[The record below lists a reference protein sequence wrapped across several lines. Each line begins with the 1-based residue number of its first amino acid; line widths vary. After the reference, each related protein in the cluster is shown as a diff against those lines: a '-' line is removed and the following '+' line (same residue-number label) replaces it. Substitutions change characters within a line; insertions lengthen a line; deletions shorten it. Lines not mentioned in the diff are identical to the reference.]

1 MPRVVSIA
9 LLLFI
14 VLDPF
19 GNLVTLNTL
28 LRAAAPARRRRIII
42 RESVIALAILQLFV
56 FAGGAILHALGL
68 QAYTL
73 GISGGIVLFMIALGM
88 VFPARKV
95 LDKEGLEDPLVVP
108 IAMPLIAGPGA
119 ISVVIL
125 LAQTNP
131 VWNVAGAVGIAWLPT
146 AVILAVSTW
155 IFTFLGPRGAVA
167 LERLMGILLV
177 MLSVQMVLDGV
188 RGYLASQA

>member
-1 MPRVVSIA
+1 MISIA

-28 LRAAAPARRRRIII
+28 LRKSDPVRRRRIIA
-42 RESVIALAILQLFV
+42 REATIALGILLLFV
-56 FAGGAILHALGL
+56 FAGGQILRALGL

-88 VFPARKV
+88 VFPARRV
-95 LDKEGLEDPLVVP
+95 ITDEGMEDPLVVP

-119 ISVVIL
+119 ISTVIL
-125 LAQTNP
+125 MAQTNP
-131 VWNVAGAVGIAWLPT
+131 VRDVAVAVALAWLAT
-146 AVILAVSTW
+146 AVILMISTMV
-155 IFTFLGPRGAVA
+155 FRLLGSRGALA

-188 RGYLASQA
+188 AGYLAARG

>member
-1 MPRVVSIA
+1 MISIA

-28 LRAAAPARRRRIII
+28 LRTTEPRRRRHIII
-42 RESVIALAILQLFV
+42 RESIIALGILQLSV
-56 FAGGAILHALGL
+56 FAGGVVLHALGL

-88 VFPARKV
+88 IFPAHRV
-95 LDKEGLEDPLVVP
+95 IDKEGLDDPLVVP

-119 ISVVIL
+119 ISAVIL
-125 LAQTNP
+125 MAQNNP
-131 VWNVAGAVGIAWLPT
+131 VTNVALAVVVAWLPT
-146 AVILAVSTW
+146 AIILAVSTW
-155 IFTFLGPRGAVA
+155 IFNLLGPRGAMAV
-167 LERLMGILLV
+167 ERLMGILLV
-177 MLSVQMVLDGV
+177 MLSVQMVLDGL
-188 RGYLASQA
+188 GAYMKAA

>member
-1 MPRVVSIA
+1 MLSIA

-28 LRAAAPARRRRIII
+28 LRRSDPATRRTIIA
-42 RESVIALAILQLFV
+42 RESVIALGILLLFV
-56 FAGGAILHALGL
+56 FAGGRILQALGL

-95 LDKEGLEDPLVVP
+95 LDKEGLDDPLV
-108 IAMPLIAGPGA
+108 
-119 ISVVIL
+119 
-125 LAQTNP
+125 
-131 VWNVAGAVGIAWLPT
+131 
-146 AVILAVSTW
+146 
-155 IFTFLGPRGAVA
+155 
-167 LERLMGILLV
+167 
-177 MLSVQMVLDGV
+177 
-188 RGYLASQA
+188 

>member
-1 MPRVVSIA
+1 VFSIA

-28 LRAAAPARRRRIII
+28 LRTIEPGARRRIIV
-42 RESVIALAILQLFV
+42 RESVIALLILLLFV
-56 FAGGAILHALGL
+56 VAGGAILRALGL
-68 QAYTL
+68 HNYTL

-88 VFPARKV
+88 VFPARRVFDDDV
-95 LDKEGLEDPLVVP
+95 LVDPLVVP

-119 ISVVIL
+119 ISMVIL
-125 LAQTNP
+125 LAQNSTLA
-131 VWNVAGAVGIAWLPT
+131 NVALAVFMAWLPT
-146 AVILAVSTW
+146 AAVLAVSTS
-155 IFTFLGPRGAVA
+155 IFKWLGPRGALA

-177 MLSVQMVLDGV
+177 MLSVQMMLDGL
-188 RGYLASQA
+188 GEYLSSRQ

>member
-1 MPRVVSIA
+1 MISIA

-28 LRAAAPARRRRIII
+28 LQTSEPARRRRIIV
-42 RESVIALAILQLFV
+42 RESVIALGILQLSV
-56 FAGGAILHALGL
+56 FAGGVILHALGL
-68 QAYTL
+68 QNYTL

-88 VFPARKV
+88 IFPTHRV
-95 LDKEGLEDPLVVP
+95 IDKEGLDDPLVVP

-119 ISVVIL
+119 ISAVIL
-125 LAQTNP
+125 MAQNNP
-131 VWNVAGAVGIAWLPT
+131 VPNVALAVVMAWLPT
-146 AVILAVSTW
+146 AIILAVSTW
-155 IFTFLGPRGAVA
+155 IFNFLGPRGAVA

-177 MLSVQMVLDGV
+177 MLSVQMVLNGLSA
-188 RGYLASQA
+188 YMKAA

>member
-1 MPRVVSIA
+1 VISIA

-28 LRAAAPARRRRIII
+28 LRKSDPVRRRRIIA
-42 RESVIALAILQLFV
+42 REATIALGILLLFV
-56 FAGGAILHALGL
+56 FAGGQILRALGL

-88 VFPARKV
+88 VFPARRV
-95 LDKEGLEDPLVVP
+95 ITDEGMEDPLVVP

-119 ISVVIL
+119 ISTVIL
-125 LAQTNP
+125 MAQTNP
-131 VWNVAGAVGIAWLPT
+131 VRDVAVAVALAWLAT
-146 AVILAVSTW
+146 AVILMISTMV
-155 IFTFLGPRGAVA
+155 FRLLGSRGALA

-188 RGYLASQA
+188 AGYLAARG

>member
-1 MPRVVSIA
+1 VISIA

-28 LRAAAPARRRRIII
+28 LRKSDPVRRRRIIA
-42 RESVIALAILQLFV
+42 REATIALGILLLFV
-56 FAGGAILHALGL
+56 FAGGQILRALGL

-88 VFPARKV
+88 VFPARRV
-95 LDKEGLEDPLVVP
+95 ITDEGMEDPLVVP

-119 ISVVIL
+119 ISTVIL
-125 LAQTNP
+125 MAQTNP
-131 VWNVAGAVGIAWLPT
+131 VRDVAVAVALAWLAT
-146 AVILAVSTW
+146 AVILMISTMV
-155 IFTFLGPRGAVA
+155 FRLLGSRGALA
-167 LERLMGILLV
+167 LERLMGILLG

-188 RGYLASQA
+188 AGYLAARG

>member
-1 MPRVVSIA
+1 MFSIA

-14 VLDPF
+14 VMDPF

-28 LRAAAPARRRRIII
+28 LRTSEPARRRRIIV
-42 RESVIALAILQLFV
+42 RESVIALGVLLLFV
-56 FAGGAILHALGL
+56 VAGGRILSALGL
-68 QAYTL
+68 QSYTL

-95 LDKEGLEDPLVVP
+95 IEDDALGDPLVVP

-119 ISVVIL
+119 ISMVML
-125 LAQTNP
+125 LAQNASLLT
-131 VWNVAGAVGIAWLPT
+131 VTSAVAMAWLPT
-146 AVILAVSTW
+146 AVILVVSTW
-155 IFTFLGPRGAVA
+155 IFRWLGPRGALA

-177 MLSVQMVLDGV
+177 MLSVQMMLDGL
-188 RGYLASQA
+188 GAYLSSRQ

>member
-1 MPRVVSIA
+1 VISIA

-28 LRAAAPARRRRIII
+28 LRTTEPRRRRHIII
-42 RESVIALAILQLFV
+42 RESIIALGILQLSV
-56 FAGGAILHALGL
+56 FAGGVVLHALGL

-88 VFPARKV
+88 IFPAHRV
-95 LDKEGLEDPLVVP
+95 IDKEGLDDPLVVP

-119 ISVVIL
+119 ISAVIL
-125 LAQTNP
+125 MAQNNP
-131 VWNVAGAVGIAWLPT
+131 VTNVALAVVVAWLPT
-146 AVILAVSTW
+146 AIILAVSTW
-155 IFTFLGPRGAVA
+155 IFNLLGPRGAMAV
-167 LERLMGILLV
+167 ERLMGILLV
-177 MLSVQMVLDGV
+177 MLSVQMVLDGL
-188 RGYLASQA
+188 GAYMKAA

>member
-1 MPRVVSIA
+1 VISIA

-42 RESVIALAILQLFV
+42 RESIIALGILQLFV
-56 FAGGAILHALGL
+56 FAGGAILRALGL

-95 LDKEGLEDPLVVP
+95 LDKEGLDDPLVVP

-146 AVILAVSTW
+146 AVMLTASTW
-155 IFTFLGPRGAVA
+155 LFNFLGPRGAVA
-167 LERLMGILLV
+167 VERLMGILLV
-177 MLSVQMVLDGV
+177 MVSVQMVLNGLSA
-188 RGYLASQA
+188 YMKTA

>member
-1 MPRVVSIA
+1 VISIA

-28 LRAAAPARRRRIII
+28 LRRSDPAKRRRIIA
-42 RESVIALAILQLFV
+42 REAAIALAILLLFV
-56 FAGGAILHALGL
+56 FAGGQILRALGL

-88 VFPARKV
+88 VFPGRRV
-95 LDKEGLEDPLVVP
+95 IDDQGMEDPLVVP

-119 ISVVIL
+119 ISTVIL
-125 LAQTNP
+125 LAQNNP
-131 VWNVAGAVGIAWLPT
+131 VRDVAIAVGLAWLPT
-146 AVILAVSTW
+146 AIILTVSPVV
-155 IFTFLGPRGAVA
+155 FRLLGSRGAIA

-188 RGYLASQA
+188 AGYLAARG

>member
-1 MPRVVSIA
+1 VISIA

-28 LRAAAPARRRRIII
+28 LRTTAPARRRRIIV
-42 RESVIALAILQLFV
+42 RESIIALGILQLSV
-56 FAGGAILHALGL
+56 FAGGVILHALGL

-88 VFPARKV
+88 IFPAHRV
-95 LDKEGLEDPLVVP
+95 IDKEGLDDPLVVP

-119 ISVVIL
+119 ISAVIL
-125 LAQTNP
+125 MAQNNP
-131 VWNVAGAVGIAWLPT
+131 VTNVALAVVMAWLPT
-146 AVILAVSTW
+146 AIILAVSTW
-155 IFTFLGPRGAVA
+155 IFNFLGPRGAMAV
-167 LERLMGILLV
+167 ERLMGILLV
-177 MLSVQMVLDGV
+177 MLSVQMVLDGLGAYLTS
-188 RGYLASQA
+188 RG

>member
-1 MPRVVSIA
+1 MLSIA

-28 LRAAAPARRRRIII
+28 LRKSDPAQRRRIIL
-42 RESVIALAILQLFV
+42 REASIALGILLLFV
-56 FAGGAILHALGL
+56 FAGSRILHALGL

-88 VFPARKV
+88 VFPARRV
-95 LDKEGLEDPLVVP
+95 IDDQSMEDPLVVP

-119 ISVVIL
+119 ISTVIL
-125 LAQTNP
+125 LGQTNP
-131 VWNVAGAVGIAWLPT
+131 LRDVALAVGLAWLPT
-146 AVILAVSTW
+146 AIILSLSPLV
-155 IFTFLGPRGAVA
+155 FRLLGSRGALA

-177 MLSVQMVLDGV
+177 MLSVQMVLDGIA
-188 RGYLASQA
+188 GYLAART

>member
-1 MPRVVSIA
+1 MISIA

-28 LRAAAPARRRRIII
+28 LRKSEPVKRRRIIA
-42 RESVIALAILQLFV
+42 REATIALAILMLFV
-56 FAGGAILHALGL
+56 FAGSQILHALGL

-88 VFPARKV
+88 VFPARRV
-95 LDKEGLEDPLVVP
+95 IDDQGMEDPLVVP

-119 ISVVIL
+119 ISTVIL
-125 LAQTNP
+125 LAQNNP
-131 VWNVAGAVGIAWLPT
+131 VREVAVGVAVAWLAT
-146 AVILAVSTW
+146 ASILTVSPLA
-155 IFTFLGPRGAVA
+155 FRFLGSRGALA

-177 MLSVQMVLDGV
+177 MLSVQMVLDGIA
-188 RGYLASQA
+188 GYLAERAA

>member
-1 MPRVVSIA
+1 MISIA

-28 LRAAAPARRRRIII
+28 LRTTEPRRRRHIII
-42 RESVIALAILQLFV
+42 RESIIALGILQLSV
-56 FAGGAILHALGL
+56 FAGGVVLHALGL

-88 VFPARKV
+88 IFPAHRV
-95 LDKEGLEDPLVVP
+95 IDKEGLDDPLVVP

-119 ISVVIL
+119 ISAVIL
-125 LAQTNP
+125 MAQNNP
-131 VWNVAGAVGIAWLPT
+131 VPNVALAVVMAWLPT
-146 AVILAVSTW
+146 AIILAVSTW
-155 IFTFLGPRGAVA
+155 IFNLLGPRGAMAV
-167 LERLMGILLV
+167 ERLMGILLV
-177 MLSVQMVLDGV
+177 MLSVQMVLDGLGAYMTS
-188 RGYLASQA
+188 RG

>member
-1 MPRVVSIA
+1 MISIA

-28 LRAAAPARRRRIII
+28 LRRSNPARRLRIIA
-42 RESVIALAILQLFV
+42 REAVIALGILLLFV
-56 FAGGAILHALGL
+56 FAGGRILHALGL

-88 VFPARKV
+88 VFPGRRV
-95 LDKEGLEDPLVVP
+95 MDDEGMEDPLVVP

-119 ISVVIL
+119 ISTVIL
-125 LAQTNP
+125 LAQNNP
-131 VWNVAGAVGIAWLPT
+131 VRDVAVAVGLAWLTT
-146 AVILAVSTW
+146 AVILTLSPLV
-155 IFTFLGPRGAVA
+155 FRLLGDRGALA

-177 MLSVQMVLDGV
+177 MLSVQMVLDGIA
-188 RGYLASQA
+188 GYLAERT

>member
-1 MPRVVSIA
+1 MFSIA

-19 GNLVTLNTL
+19 GNLVALNTL
-28 LRAAAPARRRRIII
+28 LGSTEPGRRRRIIV
-42 RESVIALAILQLFV
+42 RESVIALGVLLLFAA
-56 FAGGAILHALGL
+56 AGGRILSALGL

-88 VFPARKV
+88 VFPARRV
-95 LDKEGLEDPLVVP
+95 LEDDALADPLVVP

-119 ISVVIL
+119 ISMVMLLGQTTPMTTVV
-125 LAQTNP
+125 A
-131 VWNVAGAVGIAWLPT
+131 AVVLAWLP
-146 AVILAVSTW
+146 AAAILGVSTSV
-155 IFTFLGPRGAVA
+155 FRYLGPRGAHA

-177 MLSVQMVLDGV
+177 MLAVQMVLDGV
-188 RGYLASQA
+188 AAYMATGTP